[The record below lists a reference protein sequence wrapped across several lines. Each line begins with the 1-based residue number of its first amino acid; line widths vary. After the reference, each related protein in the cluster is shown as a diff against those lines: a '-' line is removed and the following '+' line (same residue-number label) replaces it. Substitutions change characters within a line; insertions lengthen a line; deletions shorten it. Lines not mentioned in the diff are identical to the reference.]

1 MKNPPPG
8 IRPPIRHR
16 QQIGQKSA
24 MGARTSV
31 HAPPAKPKVRHTGGH
46 MGAHFS
52 TYLSLTRT
60 HKEWNAQ

>member
-31 HAPPAKPKVRHTGGH
+31 HAPPAKPKVSYTGGH
-46 MGAHFS
+46 MGSHFS
-52 TYLSLTRT
+52 IYKPHT
-60 HKEWNAQ
+60 HTQGHL